1 MKRILI
7 GIILGAMLLA
17 FAGCGTQDEKA
28 SPSSAQSF
36 ATIEDDMGRSVVLEK
51 KPERIVV
58 TSASFL
64 EPLHEV
70 GGDVVGRPDSKTQI
84 RSM

>member
-51 KPERIVV
+51 SRNG
-58 TSASFL
+58 SS
-64 EPLHEV
+64 
-70 GGDVVGRPDSKTQI
+70 
-84 RSM
+84 